1 MRSNRPSVFGS
12 PVLVGAITVL
22 VVVVGV
28 FLAYNANKGL
38 PFVPTYDIN
47 ARVPSAANLVVGN
60 DVRVGGDRVGVVN
73 NITPVRGD
81 NGKVSAVLGLKLD
94 KSVDPLASNSTVL
107 VRPRSALGL
116 KYVEITP
123 GRGNTAL
130 RAGDTLPLRQ

>member
-38 PFVPTYDIN
+38 PFVPTYDVN
-47 ARVPSAANLVVGN
+47 TRVPSAADLVVGN
-60 DVRVGGDRVGVVN
+60 DVRIGGTRVGIVDT
-73 NITPVRGD
+73 ITAVRDRSGHTT
-81 NGKVSAVLGLKLD
+81 AILGLKLD
-94 KSVDPLASNSTVL
+94 KIADPLPRNSTVI
-107 VRPRSALGL
+107 VRARSALGL

-123 GRGNTAL
+123 GSS
-130 RAGDTLPLRQ
+130 